1 MPFGMI
7 NSGAT
12 LVRAMRKI
20 IQGLAAVDLYVD
32 NTIVHAPTG
41 QEHMVALR
49 ETLDRIA
56 KAGLTVRPSK
66 CLIGADSL
74 DFIGHHIGK
83 GIIEPDEENVRKV
96 RDAPRPTTKIELRS
110 FIVLVFF
117 YRDFVPNFGAIAV
130 PLTDLTK
137 KGQPNRIEW
146 KEAQKA
152 AYRTLKNAVTSK
164 SVLNLPDH
172 DKSYALRDD
181 ASEVGIGAV
190 LLHEHDN
197 SLLTVGC
204 RNKKLTSAERRYST
218 IERECLAVMW
228 AIRKFHPYLYAREF
242 RVQTD
247 HQPLQYLNRAK
258 YINDRIMRWALYLQ
272 GFNIKIENITDEKTM
287 QLTF

>member
-20 IQGLAAVDLYVD
+20 IQGLATVDLYVD
-32 NTIVHAPTG
+32 DTIVHAPTR

-49 ETLDRIA
+49 ETLNRIA

-83 GIIEPDEENVRKV
+83 EIIERYVMH
-96 RDAPRPTTKIELRS
+96 RDRRQKIELRS

-172 DKSYALRDD
+172 DKSYELRDD
-181 ASEVGIGAV
+181 ASEVGIGDV
-190 LLHEHDN
+190 LLREHDN
-197 SLLTVGC
+197 SLLTVRC
-204 RNKKLTSAERRYST
+204 RSKKLTSAERRYST

-247 HQPLQYLNRAK
+247 HQPLQYLNRSK

-272 GFNIKIENITDEKTM
+272 GFNIKIETITDEKTM